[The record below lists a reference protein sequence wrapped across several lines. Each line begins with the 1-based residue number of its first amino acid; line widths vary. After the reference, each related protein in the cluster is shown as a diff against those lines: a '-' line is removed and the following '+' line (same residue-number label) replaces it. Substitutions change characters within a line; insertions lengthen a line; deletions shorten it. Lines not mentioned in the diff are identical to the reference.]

1 MNYLRYNQDNQTWTS
16 LIALTTSIL
25 MIILG
30 QANAWYANQ
39 PEDNIVKDVK
49 RKIKIAFLL
58 MIPNAATL
66 GSGLMIALTIVS
78 VNDPITSWNAKVL
91 GVGLI
96 VSLGSFCVYWACSC
110 WPMPFCSIQTQSKKL
125 HFFKIYQK
133 IPNPYSSSKTF
144 LQCSIYFKH

>member
-1 MNYLRYNQDNQTWTS
+1 MDESS

-78 VNDPITSWNAKVL
+78 VKDRITSWNAIVL
-91 GVGLI
+91 GVGLM

-110 WPMPFCSIQTQSKKL
+110 CPLTFCSIQTQSMKL
-125 HFFKIYQK
+125 HFF
-133 IPNPYSSSKTF
+133 
-144 LQCSIYFKH
+144 

>member
-1 MNYLRYNQDNQTWTS
+1 MIPKRYNQDNQTWTS

-78 VNDPITSWNAKVL
+78 VKDRITSWNAIVL
-91 GVGLI
+91 GVGLM
-96 VSLGSFCVYWACSC
+96 VSQGSFCIYWACSC
-110 WPMPFCSIQTQSKKL
+110 WPLPFFSIQTQSMKL
-125 HFFKIYQK
+125 HFF
-133 IPNPYSSSKTF
+133 
-144 LQCSIYFKH
+144 